1 MADETLNQE
10 DKKISEG
17 SRTLGEVVNGL
28 PIVKYLITTLPEKLS
43 NFNFLGSVIAELN
56 KQDFR
61 PSNSYEGTTL
71 LTQEEIDFITRE
83 GISQIE
89 DRISE
94 DITREQNGI
103 VIVGGRIDAE
113 ASFIQQ
119 EANNMSVEDA
129 GQYFVDYKKVEAS
142 VQEKYGNIIEA
153 YPELKGYFIEREKEQ
168 EEKKIKFEELF
179 RDGFEVRKNYNP
191 RIVTPSKEQLEQIEE
206 SARGIEDIADKNDEK
221 SFLDYSVDDKESIEK
236 ALRDVFSGNLGEV
249 LAKSEVVLSQ
259 VMQDKALREVMMMYS
274 LTETLDPKAL
284 KELLDGNDHLRE
296 LMQDKHFRR
305 IGAEAEKNLAIQ
317 RLKEISDKKE
327 FNNDIYSEIISSL
340 MQYRDD
346 DIVMDLINQT
356 LANFVD
362 LDKCSVISSGGKR
375 KINYNLVMNE
385 LDKRVLPEQRVS
397 RLERAAA
404 GRKIT
409 LDRLHDTTRTVEE
422 NSVSINNEETLR
434 KLFFAKYAAE
444 LAKKPDGETISQA
457 ESQKLFIEAMEED
470 FKMRWSMN
478 PKGIRLTDCVD
489 MYYLLSERKNSLE
502 EGKTESPA
510 DKKLRKELEASIR
523 ERCNIDPRHEG
534 SLYGYYELERQYR
547 DATRRSPKQ
556 AAKRFG
562 LKTFRRVIERMSKDE
577 FDKAVGEYSF
587 KEQGYEGGRFA
598 KTGKEYISQIAQA
611 TELDEIIRI
620 TAKGTR
626 IFDVEKKTAYYERLL
641 QENSLSKDDEE
652 QSKFKVGDN
661 SEKFRD
667 YIKFKT
673 CRELSRYAV
682 LLNKKNLT
690 DMEILDLAAFSQRIT
705 QRMKQYPDTKDKYG
719 LINELAIKRLQSD
732 KPELFN
738 ENGEI
743 DRTTIVAFNNTFRP
757 TARSYVSVTEALR
770 EYEIAGIRKELE
782 DARHPTEKDMKK
794 SFLYY
799 YKQNF
804 SLDSEITQEFTAIEK
819 QRTRQFNKKLLE
831 SIDKIERNEL
841 DPKDPEFM
849 KLVEEYVYHTKTMP
863 EEYRPDVVKSSRT
876 RRVATFLK
884 EHASDYEGMFDM
896 YKGLNHYSRS
906 LLNME
911 MGYSREADRDM
922 QMMAT
927 ERTIVKL
934 LQNPDTKTF
943 SLSDYEIKRSLEVL
957 AYRMAKSEDDPDYKG
972 LEELMPYLGKVDKR
986 LENIK
991 DGKIDPQIVLEAYA
1005 DVSGKTFN
1013 RISQLAEQAK
1023 TSSNKKY
1030 EKVTINRDL
1039 DLIEHK
1045 MCESIIN
1052 EEISK
1057 GGTREEISARIQ
1069 ERIDDLKSKPRDRGE
1084 EYAELSEL
1092 AAFRA
1097 GYKTVDNVID
1107 IAAEQRKRLE
1117 YGKTQIKKYKKQ
1129 KVNDPERAE
1138 ALMSSKRA
1146 YSEMTTSEQREV
1158 YNYFENAL
1166 NSEDL
1171 DTVLDMARRITN
1183 VEEMGEDVA
1192 NIIRHYGT
1200 IHREELKG
1208 TADEYIH
1215 SHPELARYNT
1225 EICMNVYKA
1234 IERAETILAL
1244 NERVGSGKKIDRE
1257 DIGLITHAIKFH
1269 DSDRTTSLL
1278 GLQHAMSFIPKEK
1291 QEGLIVRS
1299 QESGFEYYDMTKI
1312 LELLREEYE
1321 KETGE
1326 KFEYNQYTYGD
1337 DPILNIDI
1345 GQEDSIIRGL
1355 SERADKA
1362 FPPKGKDSASRPITD
1377 AAMGELFE
1385 AKVGDVIIIGESK
1398 QFTGETLANAA
1409 IKASEID
1416 KSFESAEIN
1425 VASEKAEEIA
1435 VETENNP
1442 PTDSKKASSGDD
1454 KKKVEDGPVVEEE
1467 RDL

>member
-17 SRTLGEVVNGL
+17 SRTLGEVVNSL

-61 PSNSYEGTTL
+61 TSNSYEGTTL

-83 GISQIE
+83 GVSQIE

-94 DITREQNGI
+94 DITREQIGI

-119 EANNMSVEDA
+119 EVNNMSVEDA

-142 VQEKYGNIIEA
+142 VQEKYGNIIET

-168 EEKKIKFEELF
+168 EEKKVKFEELF
-179 RDGFEVRKNYNP
+179 RDGYEVRKNYNP
-191 RIVTPSKEQLEQIEE
+191 RIVNPSKEELDKIEE

-236 ALRDVFSGNLGEV
+236 ALRDVFSGKLGEV

-259 VMQDKALREVMMMYS
+259 VMQDKALREVIMMYS
-274 LTETLDPKAL
+274 LTETKDPKAL
-284 KELLDGNDHLRE
+284 EELLKGNDHLRE

-305 IGAEAEKNLAIQ
+305 IGAEAEKNFAIQ

-385 LDKRVLPEQRVS
+385 LNKRVPSNQRVS
-397 RLERAAA
+397 RQERAEA

-409 LDRLHDTTRTVEE
+409 LDRLHETAKTVEE
-422 NSVSINNEETLR
+422 NSVSINNEETLK

-470 FKMRWSMN
+470 FKMRWSMD
-478 PKGIRLTDCVD
+478 PKGVRLTDCVD
-489 MYYLLSERKNSLE
+489 MYYLLSERKNNIK
-502 EGKTESPA
+502 EGKAESPA
-510 DKKLRKELEASIR
+510 DKKLRKELEETIR
-523 ERCNIDPRHEG
+523 KRCNIDPRHEG
-534 SLYGYYELERQYR
+534 SLYGYLELERQYR
-547 DATRRSPKQ
+547 EATKRNPQK
-556 AAKRFG
+556 AMKRFG
-562 LKTFRRVIERMSKDE
+562 VKSFRRIIGKMNKDE

-587 KEQGYEGGRFA
+587 EEQEYEGGRFA

-626 IFDVEKKTAYYERLL
+626 IFDVDKKTAYYERLL

-661 SEKFRD
+661 TEIFRD
-667 YIKFKT
+667 YLKFKT

-690 DMEILDLAAFSQRIT
+690 DMELLDLAAFSQRIT
-705 QRMKQYPDTKDKYG
+705 QRMNQYPDTKDKFG

-743 DRTTIVAFNNTFRP
+743 DKTTILAFYNTFRP
-757 TARSYVSVTEALR
+757 TAVNYVSVTEALR

-782 DARHPTEKDMKK
+782 DARHPTEQDMKK
-794 SFLYY
+794 SFRYY

-819 QRTRQFNKKLLE
+819 QRTKQFNKRLLE

-841 DPKDPEFM
+841 DPKDPDFM
-849 KLVEEYVYHTKTMP
+849 KLVEEYVYHTRTMP
-863 EEYRPDVVKSSRT
+863 EEYRPDTVQSSRT

-884 EHASDYEGMFDM
+884 EHAADYEGMFDM
-896 YKGLNHYSRS
+896 YKGLNQYSRS
-906 LLNME
+906 LLNIE

-957 AYRMAKSEDDPDYKG
+957 AYRMAKSEADPDYKG

-1005 DVSGKTFN
+1005 EVSGKTFN

-1030 EKVTINRDL
+1030 EQVTIIRDL
-1039 DLIEHK
+1039 GSLEYN
-1045 MCESIIN
+1045 MCANIIN

-1057 GGTREEISARIQ
+1057 GGTRQEISARIQ
-1069 ERIDDLKSKPRDRGE
+1069 ERIDGIKGKPGDRGE
-1084 EYAELSEL
+1084 EYAQLS
-1092 AAFRA
+1092 AIVSSA

-1107 IAAEQRKRLE
+1107 IAAEQRRRLE

-1129 KVNDPERAE
+1129 KMNDPERAE
-1138 ALMSSKRA
+1138 ELMSSGRA
-1146 YSEMTTSEQREV
+1146 YSEMSTNEQREV
-1158 YNYFENAL
+1158 YNYFDNAL

-1200 IHREELKG
+1200 LHREELKG
-1208 TADEYIH
+1208 TANEYIH

-1225 EICMNVYKA
+1225 EICMNVYKS

-1244 NERVGSGKKIDRE
+1244 NERVGTGKKIDRE

-1299 QESGFEYYDMTKI
+1299 QKSGFEYYDMTKI
-1312 LELLREEYE
+1312 LQLLREEYE

-1326 KFEYNQYTYGD
+1326 KFEYNHYTYGD

-1362 FPPKGKDSASRPITD
+1362 FPPKGKDSASRPIKD
-1377 AAMGELFE
+1377 AAVGELFE
-1385 AKVGDVIIIGESK
+1385 GKVGAVIIIGESK

-1425 VASEKAEEIA
+1425 VASEKAEEKA

-1442 PTDSKKASSGDD
+1442 PKDSKKASSGDD
-1454 KKKVEDGPVVEEE
+1454 KKKVEDGPIVEEE